1 VNQVVIMTKATT
13 PAIFQFRAK
22 LGTGLW
28 RDLDIEG
35 SDTLETLSAAILAA
49 YNFQCDHC
57 YGFYSKLKGNKSK
70 SDEVYELFADQEEGS
85 PNENAKGVQETI
97 IDEVFSPKKT
107 DRRGTLSPC
116 TRQQPRPSRAA
127 TNRSEKI
134 IVGRTSRSRH
144 AIARPALCR
153 ASCYCVGAVFLV

>member
-1 VNQVVIMTKATT
+1 MNQIVIMTKATT

-57 YGFYSKLKGNKSK
+57 YGFYSKLKGNKSE
-70 SDEVYELFADQEEGS
+70 STEIYELFADQEEGS
-85 PNENAKGVQETI
+85 PNKNAKGVQETLI
-97 IDEVFSPKKT
+97 ETTSSSQK
-107 DRRGTLSPC
+107 
-116 TRQQPRPSRAA
+116 SRCCSYSI
-127 TNRSEKI
+127 T
-134 IVGRTSRSRH
+134 
-144 AIARPALCR
+144 AIAG
-153 ASCYCVGAVFLV
+153 SFF

>member
-1 VNQVVIMTKATT
+1 VNQVAIMTKATT

-57 YGFYSKLKGNKSK
+57 YGFYSKLKGNKSE
-70 SDEVYELFADQEEGS
+70 SAEIYELFADQEEGS
-85 PNENAKGVQETI
+85 PNKNAKGVQETL
-97 IDEVFSPKKT
+97 IDEVFVAKKQMLFLFDYGDCWEFLLT
-107 DRRGTLSPC
+107 CNGIVKPEPGVHY
-116 TRQQPRPSRAA
+116 PRITGGEGEAPEQYP
-127 TNRSEKI
+127 TCEE
-134 IVGRTSRSRH
+134 
-144 AIARPALCR
+144 
-153 ASCYCVGAVFLV
+153 